1 MSGVCAS
8 SFLYRS
14 NLHLPLFL
22 LSLSHCTARYP
33 RRLSFN
39 GYFPLRLFS
48 PSLFRGEKFISSGR
62 RCNASPGRSTF
73 DPRIVSSSPRVQC
86 SFLRRFRNRLLFTRD
101 MKCFA
106 LLLHAL
112 LPRGYTPS
120 TRLRVGGGG
129 VDVVNVKEIW
139 KLLVDNVTMLRQY
152 VLSYR

>member
-1 MSGVCAS
+1 MQCPEFPLPAFYIARTYIFHFLC
-8 SFLYRS
+8 SFSR
-14 NLHLPLFL
+14 
-22 LSLSHCTARYP
+22 CP

-39 GYFPLRLFS
+39 GYFPSPLRLFS

-62 RCNASPGRSTF
+62 RCNASPGKPTF

-120 TRLRVGGGG
+120 TRLRVGG

-139 KLLVDNVTMLRQY
+139 KLLVDNVTVLRQY

>member
-1 MSGVCAS
+1 MQCPE
-8 SFLYRS
+8 F
-14 NLHLPLFL
+14 PLFISL
-22 LSLSHCTARYP
+22 ELTSSTFFALSP

-39 GYFPLRLFS
+39 GYFPPLSVFSLPLF
-48 PSLFRGEKFISSGR
+48 FAKFISSGR

-112 LPRGYTPS
+112 LPRGYTSS
-120 TRLRVGGGG
+120 TRLRVGG

-139 KLLVDNVTMLRQY
+139 KLLVDNVTVLRQY

>member
-1 MSGVCAS
+1 MQCPE
-8 SFLYRS
+8 F
-14 NLHLPLFL
+14 PLFISLELTSSTFFALSLSLSSSSLLQRL
-22 LSLSHCTARYP
+22 LSLPSP
-33 RRLSFN
+33 SFLSLSFS
-39 GYFPLRLFS
+39 R
-48 PSLFRGEKFISSGR
+48 RKIHIR
-62 RCNASPGRSTF
+62 RCNASPGRPTF

-139 KLLVDNVTMLRQY
+139 KLLVDNVTVLRQY

>member
-1 MSGVCAS
+1 MQCPE
-8 SFLYRS
+8 F
-14 NLHLPLFL
+14 PLFISL
-22 LSLSHCTARYP
+22 ELTSSTFFALSLVV
-33 RRLSFN
+33 LVV
-39 GYFPLRLFS
+39 S
-48 PSLFRGEKFISSGR
+48 PSTATFPPLSVFSLLLFRREKFISSGR
-62 RCNASPGRSTF
+62 RCNASPGRPTF

-139 KLLVDNVTMLRQY
+139 KLLVDNVTVLRQY

>member
-1 MSGVCAS
+1 MQCPE
-8 SFLYRS
+8 F
-14 NLHLPLFL
+14 PLFIL
-22 LSLSHCTARYP
+22 LFTSSTFFALSLSLSSSSLLQ
-33 RRLSFN
+33 RLFSS
-39 GYFPLRLFS
+39 PLRLFS

-62 RCNASPGRSTF
+62 RCNASPGKPTF

-139 KLLVDNVTMLRQY
+139 KLLVDNVTVLRQY

>member
-1 MSGVCAS
+1 MSGVSAFYIARTYIFHFLCSLS
-8 SFLYRS
+8 SSSLLQR
-14 NLHLPLFL
+14 L
-22 LSLSHCTARYP
+22 LSS
-33 RRLSFN
+33 
-39 GYFPLRLFS
+39 PLRLFS

-139 KLLVDNVTMLRQY
+139 KLLVDNVTVLRQY

>member
-1 MSGVCAS
+1 MSGVSAS

-14 NLHLPLFL
+14 NLHLPLSL
-22 LSLSHCTARYP
+22 LSLSRCP

-39 GYFPLRLFS
+39 GYFPSRLRLFS

-129 VDVVNVKEIW
+129 VDVVNMKEIW
-139 KLLVDNVTMLRQY
+139 KLLVDNVTVLRQY

>member
-1 MSGVCAS
+1 MQCPE
-8 SFLYRS
+8 F
-14 NLHLPLFL
+14 PLFISL
-22 LSLSHCTARYP
+22 ELTSSTFFALSLSLSSSSLLQ
-33 RRLSFN
+33 RLLSS
-39 GYFPLRLFS
+39 PLRLFS

-120 TRLRVGGGG
+120 TRLRVGGEG

-139 KLLVDNVTMLRQY
+139 KLLVDNVTVLRQY

>member
-1 MSGVCAS
+1 MQCPE
-8 SFLYRS
+8 F
-14 NLHLPLFL
+14 PLFISL
-22 LSLSHCTARYP
+22 ELTSSTFFALSLSSSLLQRLLSSP
-33 RRLSFN
+33 SFLSLSFS
-39 GYFPLRLFS
+39 RRKIHI
-48 PSLFRGEKFISSGR
+48 FRQAMQR
-62 RCNASPGRSTF
+62 
-73 DPRIVSSSPRVQC
+73 VSREADVRPTNCFSPRVQC

-129 VDVVNVKEIW
+129 VDVVNAKEIW
-139 KLLVDNVTMLRQY
+139 KLLVDNVTVLRQY

>member
-1 MSGVCAS
+1 MQCPEFLLFISLFTS
-8 SFLYRS
+8 STF
-14 NLHLPLFL
+14 FA
-22 LSLSHCTARYP
+22 LSLSLSSSSLLQ
-33 RRLSFN
+33 RLLSS
-39 GYFPLRLFS
+39 PLRLFS

-62 RCNASPGRSTF
+62 RCNASPGKPTF

-139 KLLVDNVTMLRQY
+139 KLLVDNVTVLRQY

>member
-1 MSGVCAS
+1 MSGVSAS

-14 NLHLPLFL
+14 NLHLPLSL
-22 LSLSHCTARYP
+22 LSL
-33 RRLSFN
+33 LVV
-39 GYFPLRLFS
+39 S
-48 PSLFRGEKFISSGR
+48 PSTATFPPVSVFSLPLFFAKFISSGR

-120 TRLRVGGGG
+120 TRLRVGGGR

-139 KLLVDNVTMLRQY
+139 KLLVDNVTVLRQY